1 MIKQIKFEQLSIK
14 NFLSVGEDPVVINFQ
29 PGVNIITGKNKDQL
43 DRRNGIGKSTITDAL
58 SFVLFGSTLRDL
70 KKEFIINNITNKTAE
85 VSLKFTVTLG
95 SNIKKYELY
104 RSIEPSKFYLY
115 EDGID
120 ITRDSMVNT
129 TDYLQ
134 TTLNIT
140 PEVFQNCIVMAVN
153 NTTPFMAKKKVEKRK
168 FIESIFNLE
177 VFSRMNN
184 ILKDEYNEAKRSFE
198 ISTGKYDELNSLI
211 NKIKEQKENQVKAEK
226 EQRDKLA
233 KRKQDYENQIIDQEK
248 KLENFKEINL
258 DEVLKRVEEL
268 KTKDIAIT
276 DEIKLTHKRIASL
289 ETKNE
294 YSFSAYSKIGTESEV
309 CPVCLRGIDAE
320 NKKHTHTKK
329 KEIKKEI
336 DDISTSIKS
345 EEKTLGELETKKSK
359 VNEGIKT
366 LENIVNKKKLQD
378 QQKNYINNN
387 IKGLKQQIKEVET
400 DISNI
405 KTNTGTFDGVFVET
419 EAKISTLTSEINQQR
434 DLLNTLDTVKFV
446 ISEEGVK
453 SFIVKKILK
462 LFNSKLGYYLR
473 RLNSTAIITFNEY
486 FEETIINQ
494 KGKFTCYD
502 NYSGAERK
510 VIDLAIM
517 FTFLDMLRLQGNVFY
532 SLQMYDEL
540 LDTSLDEAGV
550 EMVLGILNE
559 FVSSGEL
566 GIYIIS
572 HRKECAKISSNDL
585 VFLEKSGGITKR
597 VQVEVE

>member
-1 MIKQIKFEQLSIK
+1 MIKHVKFKKLSIK
-14 NFLSVGEDPVVINFQ
+14 NFLSVGEEPVVINFQ

-58 SFVLFGSTLRDL
+58 SFVLFGNTLRDL
-70 KKEFIINNITNKTAE
+70 KKEFIINNITGKTAE
-85 VSLKFTVTLG
+85 IGLEFTITLG
-95 SNIKKYELY
+95 NSVKRYELY
-104 RSIEPSKFYLY
+104 RSIDPSKFFLY
-115 EDGID
+115 EDGVD
-120 ITRDSMVNT
+120 LTRDSMVNT

-134 TTLNIT
+134 NTLNIT
-140 PEVFQNCIVMAVN
+140 PEIFQNCIVMAVN
-153 NTTPFMAKKKVEKRK
+153 NTTPFMAKKRVEKRK

-184 ILKDEYNEAKRSFE
+184 ILKDEYGEVKRSFD
-198 ISTGKYDELNSLI
+198 ISAGKHEELNTLLS
-211 NKIKEQKENQVKAEK
+211 KIKGQKENQIKAEEEQK
-226 EQRDKLA
+226 EKLA
-233 KRKQDYENQIIDQEK
+233 KRKQDYVDQVTEQEK
-248 KLENFKEINL
+248 KLETFKEIKL
-258 DEVLKRVEEL
+258 DEVHSKIEEL
-268 KTKDIAIT
+268 KVKESNVS
-276 DEIKLTHKRIASL
+276 DEIKLTHKHIASL

-294 YSFSAYSKIGTESEV
+294 YTFSTYSKIGTESDV
-309 CPVCLRGIDAE
+309 CPVCLRGIDTE
-320 NKKHTHTKK
+320 NKKHTHTRK

-336 DDISTSIKS
+336 DEISNAIKTD
-345 EEKTLGELETKKSK
+345 EKVLGELEVKRNKIVDGLK
-359 VNEGIKT
+359 A
-366 LENIVNKKKLQD
+366 LENIINKKKLLD
-378 QQKNYINNN
+378 QQKAHINNN
-387 IKGLKQQIKEVET
+387 IKNLKQQIKDVET

-405 KTNTGTFDGVFVET
+405 KSTTNTFDSIFTET
-419 EAKISTLTSEINQQR
+419 EGKINSLTAEINQQK

-473 RLNSTAIITFNEY
+473 RLHSTAIITFNEY
-486 FEETIINQ
+486 FEETIINE

-517 FTFLDMLRLQGNVFY
+517 FTFLDMLKLQGNVFY

-559 FVSSGEL
+559 FVLDKDL

-585 VFLEKSGGITKR
+585 VFLEKSNGITKR
-597 VQVEVE
+597 VEAKVE

>member
-1 MIKQIKFEQLSIK
+1 
-14 NFLSVGEDPVVINFQ
+14 
-29 PGVNIITGKNKDQL
+29 
-43 DRRNGIGKSTITDAL
+43 
-58 SFVLFGSTLRDL
+58 VLFGNTLRDL
-70 KKEFIINNITNKTAE
+70 KKDFIINNITNKTAE
-85 VSLKFTVTLG
+85 VNLNFSVSYGGKT
-95 SNIKKYELY
+95 KKYELY
-104 RSIEPSKFYLY
+104 RSIDPSKFYLY
-115 EDGID
+115 EDGVD
-120 ITRDSMVNT
+120 LTRDSMVNT
-129 TDYLQ
+129 TEYLQ
-134 TTLNIT
+134 NTLNIT
-140 PEVFQNCIVMAVN
+140 PEIFQNCIVMAVN
-153 NTTPFMAKKKVEKRK
+153 NTTPFMAKKRIEKRK

-184 ILKDEYNEAKRSFE
+184 ILKDEYNEVKRSFD
-198 ISTGKYDELNSLI
+198 ISTGKHDELSALL
-211 NKIKEQKENQVKAEK
+211 NKIREQKEGQIRTE
-226 EQRDKLA
+226 EDQRDKLN
-233 KRKQDYENQIIDQEK
+233 KRKQEYLNQAAEQEK
-248 KLENFKEINL
+248 KLESFKEVKL
-258 DEVLKRVEEL
+258 DEVLLKVEEL
-268 KTKDIAIT
+268 KTKDVELSN
-276 DEIKLTHKRIASL
+276 EIKLTHKRIASL

-294 YSFSAYSKIGTESEV
+294 YAFTAYSKIGTESEV

-320 NKKHTHTKK
+320 NKNHTHKKK

-336 DDISTSIKS
+336 DVIADTIKQ
-345 EEKTLGELETKKSK
+345 EEKTLGELEIKRNK
-359 VNEGIKT
+359 VIDGLRA
-366 LENIVNKKKLQD
+366 LENIINKKKLQD
-378 QQKNYINNN
+378 QQKTHINNN
-387 IKGLKQQIKEVET
+387 IKNLKQQIINVET

-405 KTNTGTFDGVFVET
+405 KTTTGTFDSIFKET
-419 EAKISTLTSEINQQR
+419 EEKITNLTTEIGKQR

-473 RLNSTAIITFNEY
+473 RLQSTAIITFNEY
-486 FEETIINQ
+486 FEETIINE

-502 NYSGAERK
+502 NYSGAEKK

-559 FVSSGEL
+559 FVADKNL

-597 VQVEVE
+597 VETKVE